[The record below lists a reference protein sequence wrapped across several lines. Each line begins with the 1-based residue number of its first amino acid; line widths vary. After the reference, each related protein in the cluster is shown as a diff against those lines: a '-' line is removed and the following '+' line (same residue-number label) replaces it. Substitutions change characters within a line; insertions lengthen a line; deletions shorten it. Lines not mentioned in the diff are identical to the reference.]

1 MNTILKSTI
10 IIASLSLPAFLSPDV
25 VAKSVNDDNAS
36 TQHDRHKVGNKHDG
50 KMKLQKLSKQLN
62 LTENQLTQIK
72 AIKNEERAKL
82 DTLKPKM
89 KLFRE
94 QAALLMQE
102 DTFDEQAFVVLHAA
116 NQETFT
122 RVAVIK
128 ANTKFSMNNILSEE
142 QREKY
147 KKMKHKRSKR

>member
-36 TQHDRHKVGNKHDG
+36 TQHDKVGNKHDG

-147 KKMKHKRSKR
+147 KKMTHKRSKR